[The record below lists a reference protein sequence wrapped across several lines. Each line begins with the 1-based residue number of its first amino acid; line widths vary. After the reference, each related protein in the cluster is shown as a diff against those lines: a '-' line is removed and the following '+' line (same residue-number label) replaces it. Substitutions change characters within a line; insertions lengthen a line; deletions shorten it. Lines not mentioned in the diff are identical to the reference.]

1 MDTDVPIEQLAPH
14 GMCPSCKVR
23 CTSCDVRVLAEHLRE
38 EKQLLCAGVDMWT
51 AAKNAA
57 DEANRA
63 KSIFLACMS
72 HEIRTPMNGIIGF
85 TALLLDSDLDPEQ
98 RQQMTHLRDASES
111 LMTIINDILDLSKI
125 EAGKLEFE
133 QIAFSPRLV
142 VEAAASIIGSA
153 ALAKGIVLDVAV
165 ANDVPQWVVGDPTRL
180 RQVLLNLLTNALKF
194 TQNGRIGVT
203 VRRDA
208 SGDGD
213 RLHFQVADSGIGIP
227 IDEQHRLFQDFSQVS
242 TSTSRHYGGTG
253 LGLAIC
259 QRLVHAMHGTIGVT
273 SAPQRGSTFWFT
285 ACLPATEAPA
295 ITLHDVGQALPLRAL
310 VVDDDAVNRMVVEA
324 FLKRDGHEVVLVSDG
339 AQAVEAVRA
348 GQFDLVLMD
357 MQMPVMNGLDATRA
371 IRRLHESVRDV
382 PIIALTANAMTD
394 EVKSCRDAGM
404 NDHLAKPID
413 RDLLRRALAVWG
425 GKPAAAI

>member
-1 MDTDVPIEQLAPH
+1 
-14 GMCPSCKVR
+14 
-23 CTSCDVRVLAEHLRE
+23 
-38 EKQLLCAGVDMWT
+38 
-51 AAKNAA
+51 
-57 DEANRA
+57 
-63 KSIFLACMS
+63 
-72 HEIRTPMNGIIGF
+72 
-85 TALLLDSDLDPEQ
+85 
-98 RQQMTHLRDASES
+98 
-111 LMTIINDILDLSKI
+111 
-125 EAGKLEFE
+125 
-133 QIAFSPRLV
+133 
-142 VEAAASIIGSA
+142 
-153 ALAKGIVLDVAV
+153 
-165 ANDVPQWVVGDPTRL
+165 
-180 RQVLLNLLTNALKF
+180 
-194 TQNGRIGVT
+194 
-203 VRRDA
+203 
-208 SGDGD
+208 
-213 RLHFQVADSGIGIP
+213 
-227 IDEQHRLFQDFSQVS
+227 
-242 TSTSRHYGGTG
+242 
-253 LGLAIC
+253 
-259 QRLVHAMHGTIGVT
+259 MHGTIGVT